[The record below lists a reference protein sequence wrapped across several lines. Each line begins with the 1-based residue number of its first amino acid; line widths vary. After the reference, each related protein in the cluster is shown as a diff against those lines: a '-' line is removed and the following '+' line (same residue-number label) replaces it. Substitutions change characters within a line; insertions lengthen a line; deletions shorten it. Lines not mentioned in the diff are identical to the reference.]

1 MSVAF
6 KQFTNEEV
14 TSAVHQGVA
23 AGLQTNNR
31 RKEKDLLVVNRAPRG
46 QMDVIQLDKKK
57 RNKKKRTTTKASTS
71 QLLKRIKPLQKI
83 NKPHDF

>member
-57 RNKKKRTTTKASTS
+57 RNKKKKNNHKSKHFTV
-71 QLLKRIKPLQKI
+71 IKK
-83 NKPHDF
+83 NKTFAEN